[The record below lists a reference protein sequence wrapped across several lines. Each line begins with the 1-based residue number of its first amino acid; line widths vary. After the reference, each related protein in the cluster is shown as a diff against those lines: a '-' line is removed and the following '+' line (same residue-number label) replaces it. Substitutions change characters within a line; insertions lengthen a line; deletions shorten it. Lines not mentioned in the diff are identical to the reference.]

1 MQIVI
6 FFRKEN
12 IMPKRKVIDNK
23 ALVKMIKDEV
33 NQSDIMEKFGFK
45 NTTQLKVAYANAL
58 MDTGEAPEI
67 KGKGRTK
74 KVKPVDTKVSVNGR
88 GSLILPKALIE
99 DMNVK
104 PGATFEAKKTASG
117 ITLKSL

>member
-1 MQIVI
+1 
-6 FFRKEN
+6 
-12 IMPKRKVIDNK
+12 MPKRKVIDNK

-67 KGKGRTK
+67 KGKSRTK
-74 KVKPVDTKVSVNGR
+74 KVKPVDTKVKINGR
-88 GSLILPKALIE
+88 GSLIIPKALIE
-99 DMNVK
+99 DMK
-104 PGATFEAKKTASG
+104 IKSGATFEAKKSPKG
-117 ITLKSL
+117 IALIKVQPEAK